1 MGVFI
6 DSIKL
11 LIISEPKI
19 LHFDLSKDA
28 DNSFNYEIESIIKHN
43 EFLAELK
50 EETRLVNYSPNEGLE
65 TKIMNTE
72 TIKPMNHT
80 NLFSTCCRDYI

>member
-19 LHFDLSKDA
+19 LHFDLSKDV
-28 DNSFNYEIESIIKHN
+28 DNNFNYEI
-43 EFLAELK
+43 L
-50 EETRLVNYSPNEGLE
+50 
-65 TKIMNTE
+65 
-72 TIKPMNHT
+72 
-80 NLFSTCCRDYI
+80 

>member
-1 MGVFI
+1 MEVYI

-11 LIISEPKI
+11 LIISEPKS
-19 LHFDLSKDA
+19 LHFDLSKDV
-28 DNSFNYEIESIIKHN
+28 DNNFNYEIESIIKHN

-50 EETRLVNYSPNEGLE
+50 EETRLVNYSPNKSMA

-72 TIKPMNHT
+72 TVKPINRT
-80 NLFSTCCRDYI
+80 NLFSTCRRN